1 MTLSVGHDMSGLTV
15 MALITRVPFALGRW
29 SCGFEANGL
38 NELVEIVDDAGRG
51 GRVASGAG
59 YEAERKPAVKG
70 GRHVRRASGR
80 LGRSS
85 RRWEGAGR
93 GASGRLF
100 DEALGAKF

>member
-38 NELVEIVDDAGRG
+38 NELEIVDDAGRG

-59 YEAERKPAVKG
+59 YEAERKLSQG
-70 GRHVRRASGR
+70 GVDAFEEQIESP
-80 LGRSS
+80 LGRS
-85 RRWEGAGR
+85 R
-93 GASGRLF
+93 
-100 DEALGAKF
+100 